1 MEEITESKNDKDDLP
16 NLTRDGD
23 TTTDDFVHGTRLV
36 ALAASLMLGMFLV
49 ALDNVRPCDNSWNPQ
64 QETDDTGD
72 RRSSARQSRGLPPN
86 FMTSTRYH
94 GMVLP
99 TS

>member
-1 MEEITESKNDKDDLP
+1 MEEITESKNDQDDLP
-16 NLTRDGD
+16 SLTRDGD
-23 TTTDDFVHGTRLV
+23 TNTDDFVHGTRLV

-49 ALDNVRPCDNSWNPQ
+49 ALDNVCPCDRSVESL
-64 QETDDTGD
+64 QETDNPDA
-72 RRSSARQSRGLPPN
+72 RLSSVLQSQGSLTSS
-86 FMTSTRYH
+86 MTSTRYH